1 MKIQTGCKSLGL
13 NWVYSSSPPTCAV
26 IHATHS
32 HRLAGLLGGLSK
44 KKTAMEDNKAGLE
57 STGVHKICHKTSHG
71 KHLRLMIQQVE
82 FHLETLAVMVELT
95 ADSVPITADELEK
108 LSASSGLARFAPP
121 GSFPVSDLV
130 AGDLPVLA
138 VQGRGLPPKH
148 DALGGVGGWGIK
160 HKRTFSV

>member
-1 MKIQTGCKSLGL
+1 MQH
-13 NWVYSSSPPTCAV
+13 
-26 IHATHS
+26 IHTDLQDCWEAF
-32 HRLAGLLGGLSK
+32 L

-82 FHLETLAVMVELT
+82 FHLETLAVMVALT

-148 DALGGVGGWGIK
+148 DALGGVGGDKTQTYI
-160 HKRTFSV
+160 